1 MSFIYVLLKFFY
13 KLCFKTQKGNNF
25 IYMKLQSSSD
35 KRMDDFEPFVY
46 TNELIP
52 EEITKETAR
61 VFVKLETRKYNKPT
75 TVIQF
80 SDPKGINID
89 EIAKKLKKK
98 LACGGTAKDESVIL
112 QGDHRDKVVQYLV
125 ELGFKPENIVMQ

>member
-1 MSFIYVLLKFFY
+1 
-13 KLCFKTQKGNNF
+13 
-25 IYMKLQSSSD
+25 
-35 KRMDDFEPFVY
+35 MDDFEPFVY

-80 SDPKGINID
+80 SDPKGINIED
-89 EIAKKLKKK
+89 IAKNSKKG
-98 LACGGTAKDESVIL
+98 L
-112 QGDHRDKVVQYLV
+112 HV
-125 ELGFKPENIVMQ
+125 EGQQKMKALYFREITEIR